1 MSEMV
6 IEEESSKIWRVLEV
20 SYPSVFQNLALEEAL
35 TRSRMLP
42 TFRPIVR
49 LWRNPPSVIV
59 GRFQNVGAEVDV
71 ELCEQNDIAIA
82 RRFTGGGSVFHDMGN
97 LNLTLVTGHPEGI
110 TLGQLHEK
118 NASIILDLLARLE
131 AEGVLVRPNSIH
143 VGGRK
148 ISGAAAALG
157 QRFALWHASIL
168 ISTDVLMLQRVLAP
182 SQVIRETRSIR
193 SNWHPVTTLAEVL
206 HRSVDL
212 EHVQRTLLQSC
223 RSALDAKL
231 ERSELLEDEKQYSKF
246 LYERKYASQDWN
258 LHGNWKSEE
267 LEGKCSE
274 AHTTIAV

>member
-6 IEEESSKIWRVLEV
+6 IEEKSSRNWRVLEF

-35 TRSRMLP
+35 TRSCMLP
-42 TFRPIVR
+42 TFCPIVR
-49 LWRNPPSVIV
+49 LWKNPPSVIV
-59 GRFQNVGAEVDV
+59 GRFQNVGDEVDV
-71 ELCEQNDIAIA
+71 KWCEQNDIAIA
-82 RRFTGGGSVFHDMGN
+82 RRFTGGGTVFHDKGN
-97 LNLTLVTGHPEGI
+97 LNLTLVTGHQEGI
-110 TLGQLHEK
+110 TLSELHER
-118 NASIILDLLARLE
+118 NASIILDLLARLG

-182 SQVIRETRSIR
+182 SRAIKETSSIR

-212 EHVQRTLLQSC
+212 EYVQRTLLLSC
-223 RSALDAKL
+223 MSVLAAKL
-231 ERSELLEDEKQYSKF
+231 ERSELFEDEKQYSKF
-246 LYERKYASQDWN
+246 LYERKYSSQDWN
-258 LHGNWKSEE
+258 LHGNWKDEE
-267 LEGKCSE
+267 LEGKCGG